1 MPYNYNTETIKIK
14 ADIPEQ
20 IDNNYYINEISNIIE
35 FYRNV
40 IRYKLNLQEEE
51 INLYIF
57 IIIIDKEINILI
69 Y

>member
-1 MPYNYNTETIKIK
+1 MPYNYNIETIKIK

>member
-1 MPYNYNTETIKIK
+1 LPYNYNIETIKIK